1 MLQKDCLI
9 LHLSVDSIEEL
20 REKDSE
26 RYREYL
32 SMVLSE
38 IHQDTLRYRVNP
50 NDKEES
56 KADVLV
62 TEEAFTFLE
71 GGIYPK
77 ERGGIVFYTKH
88 SEERS
93 NQNLLVVYGT
103 K

>member
-1 MLQKDCLI
+1 M
-9 LHLSVDSIEEL
+9 SVDSIEEL
-20 REKDSE
+20 RAKDSE

-38 IHQDTLRYRVNP
+38 IHQDTLRYGINP

-56 KADVLV
+56 KADILV
-62 TEEAFTFLE
+62 TEEVFAFVRSV
-71 GGIYPK
+71 IYPK
-77 ERGGIVFYTKH
+77 ERSGIVFYTKH

-93 NQNLLVVYGT
+93 DQNLLVVYGT

>member
-71 GGIYPK
+71 G
-77 ERGGIVFYTKH
+77 VFIQKKGV
-88 SEERS
+88 E
-93 NQNLLVVYGT
+93 
-103 K
+103 

>member
-1 MLQKDCLI
+1 M
-9 LHLSVDSIEEL
+9 VDSIEEL

-56 KADVLV
+56 KAGVLV
-62 TEEAFTFLE
+62 AEENFTFLE
-71 GGIYPK
+71 GCFPK